1 MPTTR
6 RWHHERWD
14 STGYPDQLA
23 GEAIPLPARIMALA
37 DVYDALIS
45 SRIYK
50 PALLHT
56 EAVAIIR
63 TGRGTHFDPGLV
75 DVFDGLHERFEEIAM
90 RFGDSNR
97 TIK

>member
-1 MPTTR
+1 
-6 RWHHERWD
+6 
-14 STGYPDQLA
+14 
-23 GEAIPLPARIMALA
+23 
-37 DVYDALIS
+37 
-45 SRIYK
+45 
-50 PALLHT
+50 
-56 EAVAIIR
+56 VAIIR